1 MSRTA
6 HLGPAPGRNTGTALR
21 IHFSRADLGRVE
33 VAEAP
38 DVMWEILL
46 SLHMLQSK
54 ASFAQWRHRVGE
66 RGRRLYHL
74 APPQG
79 YSPDFLTP
87 DRATASVSD
96 GIDRVL
102 ATPRSRLR
110 GELAI
115 LSAAHRQPHS
125 TRLLAQGD
133 RRTMHDL
140 GAALRLYHEHAIA
153 PYWPKIEER
162 LAAERANRKHHLAD
176 PGHLFADLNPHLRWQ
191 EPVLE
196 LTGGHVSGDLHLDGR
211 GLLLIPSFFCWHA
224 PTVLAD
230 PALRPVLVY
239 PVTHEVGEPQP
250 NAALVAL
257 LGPTRARILAMA
269 QATSTTELA
278 RLAGTSPATTSYHL
292 GILRQARLVST
303 ERTGTSVRHLLT
315 PLGRALTGQ

>member
-1 MSRTA
+1 MTGA
-6 HLGPAPGRNTGTALR
+6 GRDRPSPDRETGTALR
-21 IHFSRADLGRVE
+21 IHFSQDDLARIS
-33 VAEAP
+33 VAGAP

-54 ASFAQWRHRVGE
+54 AAFEHWRHRVGD

-87 DRATASVSD
+87 DHAVASVAD
-96 GIDRVL
+96 GIDRVR
-102 ATPRSRLR
+102 ATPRARLR
-110 GELAI
+110 RELAV
-115 LSAAHRQPHS
+115 LSAERHQPHS

-140 GAALRLYHEHAIA
+140 GTALRGYHEHAIA
-153 PYWPKIEER
+153 PYWPTIEER
-162 LAAERANRKHHLAD
+162 LSAEQANRKRHLDA
-176 PGHLFADLNPHLRWQ
+176 PVRLFAALNPHLTWRA
-191 EPVLE
+191 PVLE

-211 GLLLIPSFFCWHA
+211 GLVLIPSFFCWHA

-239 PVTHEVGEPQP
+239 PVPHEAVEPEP
-250 NAALVAL
+250 SAELIAL
-257 LGPTRARILAMA
+257 LGPTRARILANA
-269 QATSTTELA
+269 DGTSTTELA

-292 GILRQARLVST
+292 GILRDARLVST

-315 PLGRALTGQ
+315 RSAAR